1 MDEEQILNSNQ
12 NKSSKPNEKIKN
24 NPNFGE
30 IKLDNFEDSL
40 NLSNIGDDQCSIPKK
55 EENIFAED
63 FSEDL
68 DNIKEDEFSQRK
80 MSDCSMQSDE
90 FKNEEIN
97 IDVNTN
103 TLSNNLKSKMVSE
116 DISKKFTKKLTR
128 EELDN
133 IPLPVFSC
141 IYCSNLTIAVKHL
154 SQEII
159 TNKYLFQA
167 SIYDIEDINKLI
179 IYQPLIDR
187 DNKNE
192 KLHDIIIK
200 STEYLFCSYNKEN
213 LQNFFSTKNYIDI
226 CNNEL
231 NNNKKYFTQ
240 KIEESIVKKKK
251 DFYFKGIK
259 NIPKNSINNRCL
271 FNSTNSLINNCNALS
286 GFVESIPVNIN
297 NYNYNYITNKNNNT
311 NNSNLSLN
319 FNSISLNNNEF
330 GNLCKDAHTNNNN
343 LLVSIV
349 EHIENNN
356 ENQNEL
362 EDKEEFMDLLELDEE
377 KEKEKKISKENISW
391 DKNYYDIWNP
401 DISDVE
407 DNDNSENN
415 DFVDNYFKCEVND
428 FKNNL
433 INNYN
438 TNKKNSG
445 NVFINK
451 KRKFI
456 KPNPKKRSSKNNN
469 ANNETEES
477 QKNYKLKVNL
487 LKTKTSNNSINFKL
501 NQKSSISQVKSF
513 GSTNSSTMI
522 NLDSDCKM
530 KNSNNFSNIK
540 DLSNN
545 SQILIHVNTIQ
556 ENENFSK
563 IINNSSLLGNNK
575 DVPNKSINFFHG
587 LKINKIKPFRNF
599 INVNNSCTFHPNI
612 NGTNNKFIKFNT
624 NKNFFNTNHFNFEIH
639 SNYDISN
646 IINTNKYSKNKFK
659 IFKEKKIKKRNK
671 IEIIDI
677 QKTININKAKE
688 KINNINF
695 SKTIYNIN
703 LSSSNSRIMPEIR
716 FKTKTSINRLFNK
729 TKIFSS
735 NLIFSQNFTRN
746 KKIIP
751 FKNSSNTN
759 IKTDKIKN
767 RSIIYN
773 CKKLNSPQ
781 ISSRLKEKEK
791 KSVDKIRQ
799 KIEELNK
806 YIKNNRKGIGKTNL
820 NNKIKTNK
828 IKSGGVYTVSNNKNY
843 NIISQSKNFFGKRK
857 LCLSNSFF
865 FRPKSKAI
873 ENNNSKKFLFL
884 K

>member
-415 DFVDNYFKCEVND
+415 DFVDNYFKCEIND

-433 INNYN
+433 LNNYN

-456 KPNPKKRSSKNNN
+456 KPNPKKRSSKINKE
-469 ANNETEES
+469 NNETDEG

-575 DVPNKSINFFHG
+575 DVPNKTINFFHG
-587 LKINKIKPFRNF
+587 LKINKIKPYRNF

>member
-1 MDEEQILNSNQ
+1 MDERQILNSNQ
-12 NKSSKPNEKIKN
+12 NESSKPNEKIKN
-24 NPNFGE
+24 NQNFGE

-415 DFVDNYFKCEVND
+415 DFVDNYFKCEVNN

-501 NQKSSISQVKSF
+501 NQKSSISQVKSL

-587 LKINKIKPFRNF
+587 LKINKIKPYRNF

-646 IINTNKYSKNKFK
+646 IINTNKYNKNKFK

-767 RSIIYN
+767 RTIIYN

-806 YIKNNRKGIGKTNL
+806 YIKNNRKGICKTNL

>member
-1 MDEEQILNSNQ
+1 MDERPILNSNQ
-12 NKSSKPNEKIKN
+12 NESSKPNEKNKN
-24 NPNFGE
+24 NQIFGE

-103 TLSNNLKSKMVSE
+103 TLSNNLKSKLVSE

-213 LQNFFSTKNYIDI
+213 LQNFFSSKNYIDI

-433 INNYN
+433 LNNYN

-501 NQKSSISQVKSF
+501 NQKSSISQVKSL

-587 LKINKIKPFRNF
+587 LKINKIKPYRNF

-677 QKTININKAKE
+677 QKTININKTKE

-729 TKIFSS
+729 TKVFSS

-820 NNKIKTNK
+820 NNKIKTNN

-865 FRPKSKAI
+865 FKPKSKAI

>member
-1 MDEEQILNSNQ
+1 MDERQILNSNQ
-12 NKSSKPNEKIKN
+12 NESSKPNEKNKN

-213 LQNFFSTKNYIDI
+213 LQNFFSSKNYIDI

-433 INNYN
+433 LNNYN

-575 DVPNKSINFFHG
+575 DVPNKTINFFHG
-587 LKINKIKPFRNF
+587 LKINKIKPYRNF

-873 ENNNSKKFLFL
+873 ENNNSKNFCF
-884 K
+884 

>member
-24 NPNFGE
+24 NQNFGE

-433 INNYN
+433 LNNYN

-587 LKINKIKPFRNF
+587 LKINKIKPYRNF

-646 IINTNKYSKNKFK
+646 IINTNKYSMNKFK

-735 NLIFSQNFTRN
+735 NLIFSQNFARN

-806 YIKNNRKGIGKTNL
+806 YIKNNRKGICKTNL
-820 NNKIKTNK
+820 NN
-828 IKSGGVYTVSNNKNY
+828 
-843 NIISQSKNFFGKRK
+843 
-857 LCLSNSFF
+857 
-865 FRPKSKAI
+865 
-873 ENNNSKKFLFL
+873 
-884 K
+884 

>member
-141 IYCSNLTIAVKHL
+141 IYCSNLTISVKHL

-213 LQNFFSTKNYIDI
+213 LQNFFSSKNYIDI

-330 GNLCKDAHTNNNN
+330 GNLCKDVHTNNNN

-415 DFVDNYFKCEVND
+415 GFVDDYFKCEVND

-433 INNYN
+433 LNNYD

-501 NQKSSISQVKSF
+501 NQKSSISQVKSL

-575 DVPNKSINFFHG
+575 DVPNKTINFFHG
-587 LKINKIKPFRNF
+587 LKINKIKPYRNF

-646 IINTNKYSKNKFK
+646 IINTNKYSMNKFK

-735 NLIFSQNFTRN
+735 NLIFSQNFARN

-843 NIISQSKNFFGKRK
+843 NIISQNKNFFGKRK

>member
-40 NLSNIGDDQCSIPKK
+40 NLSNIGNDQCSIPKK

-213 LQNFFSTKNYIDI
+213 QQNFFSSKNYIDI

-297 NYNYNYITNKNNNT
+297 NYNYITNKNNNT

-362 EDKEEFMDLLELDEE
+362 DDKEEFMDLLELDEE

-433 INNYN
+433 LNNYN

-456 KPNPKKRSSKNNN
+456 KPNPKKRSSKINKE
-469 ANNETEES
+469 NNETEEA

-575 DVPNKSINFFHG
+575 DVPNKTINFFHG
-587 LKINKIKPFRNF
+587 LKINKIKPYRNF

-677 QKTININKAKE
+677 QKTTNVNKTKE

-735 NLIFSQNFTRN
+735 NLIFSQNFARN

>member
-1 MDEEQILNSNQ
+1 MDERQILNSNQ
-12 NKSSKPNEKIKN
+12 NESSKPNEKIKN
-24 NPNFGE
+24 NQNFGE

-213 LQNFFSTKNYIDI
+213 LQNFFSSKNYIDI

-362 EDKEEFMDLLELDEE
+362 DDKEEFMDLLELDEE

-433 INNYN
+433 LNNFN

-501 NQKSSISQVKSF
+501 NQKSSISQVKSL

-575 DVPNKSINFFHG
+575 DVPNKTINFFSG
-587 LKINKIKPFRNF
+587 LKINKIKPYRNF

-828 IKSGGVYTVSNNKNY
+828 IKSGGVYTVSKNKNY

-873 ENNNSKKFLFL
+873 ENNNSKNFCF
-884 K
+884 

>member
-1 MDEEQILNSNQ
+1 MDERQILNSNQ
-12 NKSSKPNEKIKN
+12 NESSKTNEINKN
-24 NPNFGE
+24 NQNFGE

-103 TLSNNLKSKMVSE
+103 TLSNNLKSKLVSE

-213 LQNFFSTKNYIDI
+213 LQNFFSSKNYIDI
-226 CNNEL
+226 CNIEL

-433 INNYN
+433 LNNYN

-456 KPNPKKRSSKNNN
+456 KPNHKKRSSKNNKT
-469 ANNETEES
+469 NNETEES

-487 LKTKTSNNSINFKL
+487 LKTKASNNSINFKL

-677 QKTININKAKE
+677 QKTININKTKE

>member
-1 MDEEQILNSNQ
+1 MDERQILNSNQ
-12 NKSSKPNEKIKN
+12 NESSKPNEKIKN
-24 NPNFGE
+24 NQNFGE

-103 TLSNNLKSKMVSE
+103 TLSNNLKSKLVSE

-200 STEYLFCSYNKEN
+200 STEYLFCSYIKEN
-213 LQNFFSTKNYIDI
+213 LQNFFSSKNYIDI

-391 DKNYYDIWNP
+391 DKKYYDIWNP

-433 INNYN
+433 LNNYN

-456 KPNPKKRSSKNNN
+456 KPNPKKRSSKINKE
-469 ANNETEES
+469 NNETDEG

-587 LKINKIKPFRNF
+587 LKINKIKPYRNF

-677 QKTININKAKE
+677 QKTININKAKK

-729 TKIFSS
+729 TKVFSS

-820 NNKIKTNK
+820 NNKIKTNN
-828 IKSGGVYTVSNNKNY
+828 IKSGGVYTVSKNKNY

>member
-1 MDEEQILNSNQ
+1 MDERQILNSNQ
-12 NKSSKPNEKIKN
+12 NESSKPNEKIKN
-24 NPNFGE
+24 NQNFGE

-103 TLSNNLKSKMVSE
+103 TLSNNLKSKLVSE

-213 LQNFFSTKNYIDI
+213 LQNFFSSKNYIDI

-231 NNNKKYFTQ
+231 NNNKRYFTQ

-362 EDKEEFMDLLELDEE
+362 DDKEEFMDLLELDEE

-433 INNYN
+433 LNNYN

-456 KPNPKKRSSKNNN
+456 KPNPKKRSSKNNKE
-469 ANNETEES
+469 NNETDEG

-501 NQKSSISQVKSF
+501 NQKSSISQVKSL

-563 IINNSSLLGNNK
+563 IINNSSLLANNK
-575 DVPNKSINFFHG
+575 DVTNKTINFFHG

-688 KINNINF
+688 KINNIHF

-828 IKSGGVYTVSNNKNY
+828 IKNGGVYTLSNNKNY

>member
-1 MDEEQILNSNQ
+1 MDERQILNSNQ
-12 NKSSKPNEKIKN
+12 NESSKPNEKIKN
-24 NPNFGE
+24 NQNFGE

-103 TLSNNLKSKMVSE
+103 TLSNNLKSKLVSE

-200 STEYLFCSYNKEN
+200 STEYLFCSYIKEN
-213 LQNFFSTKNYIDI
+213 LQNFFSSKNYIDI

-433 INNYN
+433 LNNYN

-456 KPNPKKRSSKNNN
+456 KPNPKKRSSKINKE
-469 ANNETEES
+469 NNETDEG

-587 LKINKIKPFRNF
+587 LKINKIKPYRNF

-677 QKTININKAKE
+677 QKTININKAKK

-729 TKIFSS
+729 TKVFSS

-820 NNKIKTNK
+820 NNKIKTNN

>member
-1 MDEEQILNSNQ
+1 MDERQILNSNQ
-12 NKSSKPNEKIKN
+12 NESSKPNEKIKN
-24 NPNFGE
+24 NQNFGE

-362 EDKEEFMDLLELDEE
+362 DDKEEFMDLLELDEE

-433 INNYN
+433 LNNYN

-456 KPNPKKRSSKNNN
+456 KPNPKKRSSKINKE
-469 ANNETEES
+469 NNETEEA

-501 NQKSSISQVKSF
+501 NQKSSISQVKSL

-587 LKINKIKPFRNF
+587 LKINKIKPYRNF

-671 IEIIDI
+671 IQIIDI
-677 QKTININKAKE
+677 QKTININKTKE

-773 CKKLNSPQ
+773 CKKLNSSQ

-806 YIKNNRKGIGKTNL
+806 YIKNNRKGICKTNL

>member
-1 MDEEQILNSNQ
+1 MDERQILNSNQ
-12 NKSSKPNEKIKN
+12 NESSKPNEKIKN
-24 NPNFGE
+24 NQNFGE

-213 LQNFFSTKNYIDI
+213 LHNFFSSKNYIDI

-330 GNLCKDAHTNNNN
+330 GNLYKDAHTNNNN

-433 INNYN
+433 LNNYN

-501 NQKSSISQVKSF
+501 NQKSSISQVKSL

-575 DVPNKSINFFHG
+575 DVPNKTINFFHG
-587 LKINKIKPFRNF
+587 LKINKIKPYRNF

-677 QKTININKAKE
+677 QKTININKTKE

-773 CKKLNSPQ
+773 CKKLNSSQ

-806 YIKNNRKGIGKTNL
+806 YIKNNRKGICKTNL

>member
-1 MDEEQILNSNQ
+1 MDERQILNSNQ
-12 NKSSKPNEKIKN
+12 NESSKPNEKIKN
-24 NPNFGE
+24 NQNFGE

-433 INNYN
+433 LNNYN

-456 KPNPKKRSSKNNN
+456 KPNPKKRSSKINKE
-469 ANNETEES
+469 NNETDEG

-587 LKINKIKPFRNF
+587 LKINKIKPYRNF

-677 QKTININKAKE
+677 QKTININKTKE

-716 FKTKTSINRLFNK
+716 FKTKTSINRLFNR

-751 FKNSSNTN
+751 FKNSSNAN

>member
-1 MDEEQILNSNQ
+1 MDERQILNSNQ
-12 NKSSKPNEKIKN
+12 NESSKPNEKIKN
-24 NPNFGE
+24 NQNFGE

-213 LQNFFSTKNYIDI
+213 LQNFFSSKNYIDI

-362 EDKEEFMDLLELDEE
+362 DDKEEFMDLLELDEE

-433 INNYN
+433 LNNYN

-501 NQKSSISQVKSF
+501 NQKSIISQVKSL

-575 DVPNKSINFFHG
+575 DVPNKTINFFHG
-587 LKINKIKPFRNF
+587 LKINKIKPYRNF

-671 IEIIDI
+671 IGIIDI
-677 QKTININKAKE
+677 QKTININKTKE

-729 TKIFSS
+729 TKVFSS

>member
-213 LQNFFSTKNYIDI
+213 LQNFFSSKNYIDI

-349 EHIENNN
+349 EHIEKNN

-362 EDKEEFMDLLELDEE
+362 EDKEEFMDLLGLDEE

-415 DFVDNYFKCEVND
+415 DFVDNYFKCEIND

-433 INNYN
+433 LNNYN

-456 KPNPKKRSSKNNN
+456 KPNPKKRSSKINKE
-469 ANNETEES
+469 NNETDEG

-575 DVPNKSINFFHG
+575 DVPNKTINFFHG
-587 LKINKIKPFRNF
+587 LKINKIKPYRNF

-624 NKNFFNTNHFNFEIH
+624 NKNFFSTNHFNFEIH

-751 FKNSSNTN
+751 FKNSRNTN

-865 FRPKSKAI
+865 FRPKSKVI

>member
-24 NPNFGE
+24 NQNFGE

-213 LQNFFSTKNYIDI
+213 LQNFFSSKNYIDI

-362 EDKEEFMDLLELDEE
+362 DDKEEFMDLLELDEE

-501 NQKSSISQVKSF
+501 NQKSSISQVKSL

-575 DVPNKSINFFHG
+575 DVPNKTINFFHG
-587 LKINKIKPFRNF
+587 LKINKIKPYRNF

-735 NLIFSQNFTRN
+735 NLIFSQNFARN

>member
-1 MDEEQILNSNQ
+1 MDERQILNSNQ
-12 NKSSKPNEKIKN
+12 NESSKPNEKIKN
-24 NPNFGE
+24 NQNFGE

-213 LQNFFSTKNYIDI
+213 LQNFFSSKNYIDI

-362 EDKEEFMDLLELDEE
+362 DDKEEFMDLLELDEE

-501 NQKSSISQVKSF
+501 NQKSIISQVKSL

-575 DVPNKSINFFHG
+575 DVPNKTINFFHG
-587 LKINKIKPFRNF
+587 LKINKIKPYRNF

-671 IEIIDI
+671 IGIIDI

-729 TKIFSS
+729 TKVFSS

>member
-1 MDEEQILNSNQ
+1 MDERQILNSNQ
-12 NKSSKPNEKIKN
+12 NESSKPNEKIKN

-213 LQNFFSTKNYIDI
+213 QQNFFSSKNYIDI

-231 NNNKKYFTQ
+231 NNNKRYFTQ

-362 EDKEEFMDLLELDEE
+362 DDKEEFMDLLELDEE

-415 DFVDNYFKCEVND
+415 DFVDNYFKREVND

-501 NQKSSISQVKSF
+501 NQKSSISQVKSL

-587 LKINKIKPFRNF
+587 LKINKIKPYRNF

-646 IINTNKYSKNKFK
+646 IINTNKYNKNKFK

-820 NNKIKTNK
+820 NNKIKTNN

>member
-24 NPNFGE
+24 NQNFGE

-40 NLSNIGDDQCSIPKK
+40 NLSNIGEDQCSIPKK

-141 IYCSNLTIAVKHL
+141 IYCSNLTISVKHL

-213 LQNFFSTKNYIDI
+213 LQNFFSSKNYIDI

-330 GNLCKDAHTNNNN
+330 GNLCKDVHTNNNN

-362 EDKEEFMDLLELDEE
+362 DDKEEFMDLLELDEE

-415 DFVDNYFKCEVND
+415 GFVDDYFKCEVND

-433 INNYN
+433 LNNYN

-501 NQKSSISQVKSF
+501 NQKSSISQVKSL

-575 DVPNKSINFFHG
+575 DVPNKTINFFHG
-587 LKINKIKPFRNF
+587 LKINKIKPYRNF

-646 IINTNKYSKNKFK
+646 IINTNKYSMNKFK

-735 NLIFSQNFTRN
+735 NLIFSQNFARN

-820 NNKIKTNK
+820 NNKIKANK

-873 ENNNSKKFLFL
+873 ENNNCKKFLFL

>member
-1 MDEEQILNSNQ
+1 MDERQILNSNQ
-12 NKSSKPNEKIKN
+12 NESSKPNEKIKN
-24 NPNFGE
+24 NQNFGE

-213 LQNFFSTKNYIDI
+213 LHNFFSSKNYIDI

-415 DFVDNYFKCEVND
+415 GFVDDYFKCEVND

-433 INNYN
+433 LNNYN
-438 TNKKNSG
+438 TKKKNSG

-501 NQKSSISQVKSF
+501 NQKSSISQVKSL

-587 LKINKIKPFRNF
+587 LKINKIKPYRNF

-646 IINTNKYSKNKFK
+646 IINTNKYSMNKFK

-873 ENNNSKKFLFL
+873 ENNNCKKFLFL

>member
-1 MDEEQILNSNQ
+1 MDERQILNSNQ
-12 NKSSKPNEKIKN
+12 NESSKPNEKNKN
-24 NPNFGE
+24 NQNFGE

-433 INNYN
+433 LNNYN

-501 NQKSSISQVKSF
+501 NQKSSISQVKSL

-587 LKINKIKPFRNF
+587 LKINKIKPYRNF

-677 QKTININKAKE
+677 QKTININKTKK

-729 TKIFSS
+729 TKVFSS

-865 FRPKSKAI
+865 FKPKSKAI

>member
-24 NPNFGE
+24 NQNFGE

-141 IYCSNLTIAVKHL
+141 IFCSNLTIAVKHL

-213 LQNFFSTKNYIDI
+213 QQNFFSSKNYIDI

-231 NNNKKYFTQ
+231 NNNKRYFTQ

-297 NYNYNYITNKNNNT
+297 NYNYITNKNNNT

-415 DFVDNYFKCEVND
+415 DFVDNYFKSEVND

-501 NQKSSISQVKSF
+501 NQKSSISQVKSL

-624 NKNFFNTNHFNFEIH
+624 NKNYFNTNHFNFEIH